1 MLYASNSLLD
11 MINEDNIH
19 KKLNLSIIEYN
30 KKCKSFLEDNQKDT
44 EEQKIK
50 IDNFFIPQNKKIT
63 DIFGCLATLRLR
75 KNPVDEE
82 LYMRRYLHKE
92 TNNFPKKIAAITDS
106 FLKEL
111 ENNMQKKKINLLIA
125 KTKETEH

>member
-30 KKCKSFLEDNQKDT
+30 KKCKSFIEDNQKDT

-92 TNNFPKKIAAITDS
+92 TNNLPKKIAAIKDS

>member
-82 LYMRRYLHKE
+82 LYMRR
-92 TNNFPKKIAAITDS
+92 
-106 FLKEL
+106 
-111 ENNMQKKKINLLIA
+111 
-125 KTKETEH
+125 

>member
-30 KKCKSFLEDNQKDT
+30 KKCKSFVEENEKDT
-44 EEQKIK
+44 EDQKIK
-50 IDNFFIPQNKKIT
+50 LDNFFIPQNKKIT
-63 DIFGCLATLRLR
+63 DIFGCLTTLRLR

-92 TNNFPKKIAAITDS
+92 TSNFPKKLGAIKDS
-106 FLKEL
+106 FIKEL
-111 ENNMQKKKINLLIA
+111 ENNMQKKKINLIISKA
-125 KTKETEH
+125 KETEN

>member
-30 KKCKSFLEDNQKDT
+30 KKCKSFIEDNQKDT

-92 TNNFPKKIAAITDS
+92 TNNFPKKIAAIKDS